1 MHEDVDAKLF
11 CDNQVDFIKIDTC
24 GGRCYNSS
32 TGTNAANGTTP
43 NLVAYQK
50 FRAALEVCKAESQ
63 HEIVEH
69 CTSYDWNPE
78 LPNPCNVVD
87 AQNGCPHPPDADGRT
102 VTAELSAGLGDIQSN
117 FASILRI
124 IDNSEPC
131 MASVDGPAGPYGG
144 HWLDLDVRQ

>member
-1 MHEDVDAKLF
+1 MHEAIDAKFF

-24 GGRCYNSS
+24 GGRCYNAS
-32 TGTNAANGTTP
+32 TGTNPDNGTTP

-50 FRAALEVCKAESQ
+50 FRSALEVCKEQAQ

-87 AQNGCPHPPDADGRT
+87 AQNGCPHPPDDAHQDGT
-102 VTAELSAGLGDIQSN
+102 SHSLFNNVTAGDIQSN
-117 FASILRI
+117 FASI
-124 IDNSEPC
+124 C
-131 MASVDGPAGPYGG
+131 SVKYGSCK
-144 HWLDLDVRQ
+144 LS